1 MVLFPR
7 LFPRFILF
15 PRFGFKYSMVTVSTS
30 GLMCRPAPAGDTF
43 LFVGSFVGAFRE
55 NRPSTEGGW
64 IPDIGIERVFYVA
77 SGLMAVQA
85 G

>member
-1 MVLFPR
+1 ML
-7 LFPRFILF
+7 RFLLDG
-15 PRFGFKYSMVTVSTS
+15 RATS

-43 LFVGSFVGAFRE
+43 LFVGAFVGTFRE
-55 NRPSTEGGW
+55 NRPSTEGGAV
-64 IPDIGIERVFYVA
+64 PDIGIERVFYVA